1 MLSLKHI
8 YKKYGDNEV
17 LKDIN
22 IDFREHEL
30 VAILGE
36 SGSGKSTMLN
46 IIGGLDKYDAGD
58 LLIDGISTKNYKN
71 KDWDL
76 YREQRMGFVFQSY
89 NLIEHLNVV
98 DNVNF
103 ALAHRSEKDQ
113 ENEVIPLLKKLG
125 LLSKLK
131 TNVRNL
137 SGGEKQRV
145 AIARAL
151 IKKPEVLLCD
161 EPTGA
166 LDSNNS
172 LEIMK
177 LLKEIAK
184 KKLVIVVTHSEELA
198 KKYADRIITIKDGKI
213 IKDNNIYHISKQ
225 IKVIKKNKY
234 KKLNII
240 KSLKLSFNNLRYRK
254 GRTMLVSFAGSI
266 GIIGI
271 SLIISLSSGVKKYVK
286 SIEDTT
292 IGNYPI
298 KINKTS
304 FDYSDIDLK
313 NDSNIKC
320 SKNKICS
327 RDDISNSDEIVDAIA
342 LKENNL
348 KDFKKYLDNN
358 KRINNLGYINYLY
371 DMDLY
376 IYSKDGNQ
384 VSPDSLSIN
393 NSNFLMEE
401 KNTFQV
407 LPDNKDVLSNKYEL
421 VAGELPNNYNELV
434 LVISNNN
441 ELKMSTLYKLDIES
455 KEEYEKFYND
465 AKENKKV
472 SIEEKNYNYKDL
484 LNIEYKLVLNT
495 SLYLKSSGKWNK
507 NNDLKALIKNGEDLK
522 IVGVLKDKEGS
533 GNYIGYTK
541 ALLNY
546 VVGGNRSSNIYKE
559 QSNNR
564 EYNVLTS
571 NKINDEVEYN
581 EVMKK
586 LGIIDLDNPSSIEI
600 YTSKSKNKKEIKR
613 IINHYNSDNKNKKI
627 YYVDMMSVLLDT
639 LSSMVNIISLVLLS
653 LVAVSLIVSS
663 IMIAII
669 TYISVVERNK
679 EIGILRALGGSSRDV
694 KNVFLAET
702 MIEGFLAGIIGVL
715 LSIILLYPMN
725 YLIFKIS
732 NIEKIANLPIGGAL
746 VLIMFSIILSML
758 SGFIPASIAAKKEI
772 VLSLRND

>member
-151 IKKPEVLLCD
+151 IKKPGVLLCD

-172 LEIMK
+172 SEIMK

-198 KKYADRIITIKDGKI
+198 KEYADRIITIKDGKI

-225 IKVIKKNKY
+225 IRVIKKNKY

-240 KSLKLSFNNLRYRK
+240 KSLKLSFNNLRCRK

-304 FDYSDIDLK
+304 FDYSGIDLK
-313 NDSNIKC
+313 NDSNIRC

-393 NSNFLMEE
+393 NSSFLMEE

-407 LPDNKDVLSNKYEL
+407 LPDNKDVLRNKYEL
-421 VAGELPNNYNELV
+421 IAGELPNNYNELV

-465 AKENKKV
+465 AKENKRV
-472 SIEEKNYNYKDL
+472 NIEEKNYNYKDL

-495 SLYLKSSGKWNK
+495 SLYLKSNGKWNK

-522 IVGVLKDKEGS
+522 IVGVLKDKEGL

-546 VVGGNRSSNIYKE
+546 VVVGNRSSNIYKE

-600 YTSKSKNKKEIKR
+600 YTGKSKNKKEIKR

-715 LSIILLYPMN
+715 LSIVLLYPMN
-725 YLIFKIS
+725 YFIFKIS

>member
-234 KKLNII
+234 KKLDII

-507 NNDLKALIKNGEDLK
+507 NNDLKAL
-522 IVGVLKDKEGS
+522 
-533 GNYIGYTK
+533 
-541 ALLNY
+541 
-546 VVGGNRSSNIYKE
+546 
-559 QSNNR
+559 
-564 EYNVLTS
+564 
-571 NKINDEVEYN
+571 
-581 EVMKK
+581 KK
-586 LGIIDLDNPSSIEI
+586 
-600 YTSKSKNKKEIKR
+600 
-613 IINHYNSDNKNKKI
+613 
-627 YYVDMMSVLLDT
+627 
-639 LSSMVNIISLVLLS
+639 
-653 LVAVSLIVSS
+653 
-663 IMIAII
+663 
-669 TYISVVERNK
+669 
-679 EIGILRALGGSSRDV
+679 
-694 KNVFLAET
+694 
-702 MIEGFLAGIIGVL
+702 
-715 LSIILLYPMN
+715 
-725 YLIFKIS
+725 
-732 NIEKIANLPIGGAL
+732 
-746 VLIMFSIILSML
+746 
-758 SGFIPASIAAKKEI
+758 
-772 VLSLRND
+772 

>member
-76 YREQRMGFVFQSY
+76 YREQRMGFIFQSY

-103 ALAHRSEKDQ
+103 ALAHRNEKDQ

-234 KKLNII
+234 KKLDII
-240 KSLKLSFNNLRYRK
+240 KSLELSFNNLRYRK

-472 SIEEKNYNYKDL
+472 SIEEKKYNNKDL

-495 SLYLKSSGKWNK
+495 SLYLKSNGKWNK

-522 IVGVLKDKEGS
+522 IVGVLKDKEGP

-546 VVGGNRSSNIYKE
+546 VVVGNRSSNIYKE

-639 LSSMVNIISLVLLS
+639 LSNIVNIISLVLLS

-725 YLIFKIS
+725 YFIFKIS

-746 VLIMFSIILSML
+746 VLVMFSIILSML

>member
-313 NDSNIKC
+313 NDSNIRC

-484 LNIEYKLVLNT
+484 LNVEYKLVLNT
-495 SLYLKSSGKWNK
+495 SLYLKSNGKWNK
-507 NNDLKALIKNGEDLK
+507 NNNLKALIENGEDFEKFLEDTEK
-522 IVGVLKDKEGS
+522 WIDEM
-533 GNYIGYTK
+533 YTD
-541 ALLNY
+541 
-546 VVGGNRSSNIYKE
+546 
-559 QSNNR
+559 
-564 EYNVLTS
+564 
-571 NKINDEVEYN
+571 DEE
-581 EVMKK
+581 
-586 LGIIDLDNPSSIEI
+586 S
-600 YTSKSKNKKEIKR
+600 
-613 IINHYNSDNKNKKI
+613 
-627 YYVDMMSVLLDT
+627 
-639 LSSMVNIISLVLLS
+639 
-653 LVAVSLIVSS
+653 
-663 IMIAII
+663 
-669 TYISVVERNK
+669 
-679 EIGILRALGGSSRDV
+679 
-694 KNVFLAET
+694 
-702 MIEGFLAGIIGVL
+702 
-715 LSIILLYPMN
+715 
-725 YLIFKIS
+725 
-732 NIEKIANLPIGGAL
+732 
-746 VLIMFSIILSML
+746 
-758 SGFIPASIAAKKEI
+758 
-772 VLSLRND
+772 